1 MTTTFIPKYEPVVA
15 EAHTPPYKIHRYFA
29 RRPWN
34 VFKQLVEVFSCQ
46 NGIVLDPFCGG
57 GVTAYEGIRAGR
69 KVIGFDINPL
79 SIFIVKNMVQKEIS
93 LLNLDEAFSQVREYL
108 QYLYGDYNR
117 VNIKARTNVLFD
129 EKSEVEWNELAFNV
143 YCDRC
148 GTKVL
153 LSNNN
158 RMANGR
164 YYCSNPKCESCREKG
179 GFLQPKDCKRDG
191 YEYLFSVMGSS
202 RAQEKILFENSPEL
216 SKQLKGHIK
225 FLKKELKKKK
235 VKIEKD
241 LIPVNWDRQHEDL
254 LIQKGIETFQD
265 FFTERNLLLNT
276 LVLHFINSM
285 KADKKIYDALRLV
298 FSSSLRDTNIMAFT
312 NEDWQSGKP
321 TTWAKHAYWVPSQ
334 FCEVNVLSSMDKAF
348 NRVRSAISFN
358 QQEDYDVKFADSF
371 KALSDGK
378 GNLLLKNLSI
388 EDYPI
393 PENSVDAI
401 ITDPPYGSNV
411 QYLELSHFWYVWN
424 KDLYG
429 NVAPNFLR
437 EAVCNRKKNF
447 RGAKNMKDYEDN
459 LYRVFSKS
467 YLALKPDGYMVLTFN
482 NKDMGAWLALLLS
495 IFRAGFVLEENGL
508 YFQDG
513 VDNYKQTAH
522 TKYEGSPY
530 GDFIYAFKKEET
542 THCFAKQISE
552 DDFIKD
558 IDRLFQA
565 FFMKF
570 KSTEHDRNEV
580 INEMFLT
587 VIPKIEAFVKGG
599 GMTSDRQNIYS
610 HFNKNYLKE
619 IYA

>member
-1 MTTTFIPKYEPVVA
+1 MTTTLIPKYEPVVA

-34 VFKQLVEVFSCQ
+34 VFKQLVEVFSGQ
-46 NGIVLDPFCGG
+46 NEIVLDPFCGG
-57 GVTAYEGIRAGR
+57 GVTVYEGIKAGR

-79 SIFIVKNMVQKEIS
+79 SIFIVKNMVQKDIS
-93 LLNLDEAFSQVREYL
+93 LIKLDEAYSRVREYL
-108 QYLYGDYNR
+108 KYLYGDFNR
-117 VNIKARTNVLFD
+117 VNIKAKTNVLFD
-129 EKSEVEWNELAFNV
+129 ERVEIEWHELAFNV

-153 LSNNN
+153 LSNKN

-164 YYCSNPKCESCREKG
+164 YYCSNPKCEASREKG
-179 GFLQPKDCKRDG
+179 GFIQPKDCKRDG
-191 YEYLFSVMGSS
+191 YEYLFSVVSSS
-202 RAQEKILFENSPEL
+202 RSQEKLVFENTPEFAN
-216 SKQLKGHIK
+216 QLKEHIK
-225 FLKKELKKKK
+225 FLKKEIKKKK
-235 VKIEKD
+235 IKIKKD
-241 LIPVNWDRQHEDL
+241 LIPINWDRQHEDL
-254 LIQKGIETFQD
+254 LIRKGIETFQD

-276 LVLHFINSM
+276 TILHFINNM
-285 KADKKIYDALRLV
+285 EVDRKIYEALRLI

-312 NEDWQSGKP
+312 NKDWQSGKP

-348 NRVRSAISFN
+348 NRVRSALSFN
-358 QQEDYDVKFADSF
+358 QQEDYDVKFTDSF
-371 KALSDGK
+371 KTLSHEK
-378 GNLLLKNLSI
+378 GNLLLKNLSV
-388 EDYPI
+388 EDYSI
-393 PENSVDAI
+393 PDNSVDAV

-424 KDLYG
+424 KDLYE
-429 NVAPNFLR
+429 NVTPNFLR

-447 RGAKNMKDYEDN
+447 HGAKNMKDYEDN

-467 YLALKPDGYMVLTFN
+467 YLALKPGRYMVLTFN

-495 IFRAGFVLEENGL
+495 IFRSGFVLEEDGL

-522 TKYEGSPY
+522 TKYDGSPY
-530 GDFIYAFKKEET
+530 GDFIYAFKKEEAPR
-542 THCFAKQISE
+542 CFVKQIKE
-552 DDFIKD
+552 EDFIDD
-558 IDRLFQA
+558 IDQVFKT
-565 FFMKF
+565 FFTKF
-570 KSTEHDRNEV
+570 KSAEHDRNEV

-599 GMTSDRQNIYS
+599 GITNDRQKIYS